1 MNIQKLREINN
12 NLIETDEKYKKIALL
27 LEYDD
32 CFFKISINTAYQILN
47 DLGFNEEEIPSIY
60 SKLISE
66 EEYSKVYLK
75 YHIQK

>member
-12 NLIETDEKYKKIALL
+12 KLIEKDEKYKKIALL

-32 CFFKISINTAYQILN
+32 SFFKMSLNTAYQILN
-47 DLGFNEEEIPSIY
+47 DLGFSEEEIPNIY

-66 EEYSKVYLK
+66 EEYTKVYMK

>member
-1 MNIQKLREINN
+1 MNIQKLREINDK
-12 NLIETDEKYKKIALL
+12 LIEKDEKYKKISLL

-32 CFFKISINTAYQILN
+32 CFFKISLETAYQILS
-47 DLGFNEEEIPSIY
+47 DLGFSDEELPKIY

-66 EEYSKVYLK
+66 EEYTKVYSK